1 MEIIEI
7 VERNDDIIYELCL
20 LWERSVRA
28 THHFLNEEDI
38 ESIKN
43 YVPLALKDVPYL
55 FI

>member
-28 THHFLNEEDI
+28 THHFLNDNGSYFEFY
-38 ESIKN
+38 S
-43 YVPLALKDVPYL
+43 YTL
-55 FI
+55 